1 MGETSDPSPEGQR
14 GNPVRI
20 REGRD
25 VPGNR
30 KRKVPGARKEA
41 QNDWGMVRSSRVVGR
56 ELEGLWGLSEH
67 GESFE
72 FHPVNN
78 LREAWRAAVHVVTK
92 SRTQL
97 RN

>member
-1 MGETSDPSPEGQR
+1 MGETSDPSSEGQR

-41 QNDWGMVRSSRVVGR
+41 QNDWGMVRS
-56 ELEGLWGLSEH
+56 
-67 GESFE
+67 
-72 FHPVNN
+72 
-78 LREAWRAAVHVVTK
+78 
-92 SRTQL
+92 
-97 RN
+97 

>member
-1 MGETSDPSPEGQR
+1 MGETSDLSPEGQR
-14 GNPVRI
+14 GNPVRF
-20 REGRD
+20 REGWG

-41 QNDWGMVRSSRVVGR
+41 QNDWGMVRSWRTVGR

-78 LREAWRAAVHVVTK
+78 RREAWCAVVK
-92 SRTQL
+92 SRTRL
-97 RN
+97 SD

>member
-1 MGETSDPSPEGQR
+1 MMLINTAKQTQQSKQKWVWECDWRGWVGQATRCVRERHFEGLSMGETSDPSSEGQR

-41 QNDWGMVRSSRVVGR
+41 QNDWGMVRS
-56 ELEGLWGLSEH
+56 
-67 GESFE
+67 
-72 FHPVNN
+72 
-78 LREAWRAAVHVVTK
+78 
-92 SRTQL
+92 
-97 RN
+97 